1 MDKTKAL
8 EILVQGIKVATKRG
22 AYELEEAK
30 ILAEAVEQ
38 FVTKKEATVITE
50 PETKTE
56 TDEEKEIIT
65 PTEK

>member
-38 FVTKKEATVITE
+38 FVTKKEEPIMTE
-50 PETKTE
+50 PITATE
-56 TDEEKEIIT
+56 NNEEKSPIT
-65 PTEK
+65 STEK